1 MKKTPYVAE
10 STAKRMCNKV
20 FAEAMTSW
28 ETAVRNSQF
37 SKAKQDEILAKTKL
51 TADCITW
58 RKMGFRAAGATIGNT
73 QRKDGKVVERKVNIE
88 MNINYLYSKDAKTFV
103 NKTTRHELA
112 HALAF
117 LYDGSLDHKNTWKFV
132 AKILGDDA
140 ERCHDYA
147 EPENKPERTVTKR
160 ASRIKH
166 VCPCC
171 GTVVMLTPLMA
182 ERIKAG
188 NHRCSKCNCNAK
200 HLKAVA

>member
-37 SKAKQDEILAKTKL
+37 SKAIQDEILAKTKL

-58 RKMGFRAAGATIGNT
+58 RKMGFRAAGATIGNI
-73 QRKDGKVVERKVNIE
+73 QKKAGKVVGRKVNIE
-88 MNINYLYSKDAKTFV
+88 MNINYLYSKDAKAFV
-103 NKTTRHELA
+103 NNTTRHELA

-117 LYDGSLDHKNTWKFV
+117 LYDGSLDHKKTWKFV

-147 EPENKPERTVTKR
+147 APENKPEKKVATDNK
-160 ASRIKH
+160 IKH
-166 VCPCC
+166 ICPCC
-171 GTVVMLTPLMA
+171 NRVMMLTPLMA
-182 ERIKAG
+182 KRIKEG
-188 NHRCSKCNCNAK
+188 NHTCKCGCNAK
-200 HLKAVA
+200 HLKPIA